1 MRLFPFC
8 ACDFGHG
15 FNTTRRRMTIGV
27 SVASHKL
34 YSAFSFS
41 FPYSTL
47 PSRATSQS
55 ERVCFLKDFGSLERL
70 LRVSNFPRGA
80 YRVSL
85 SLIGWPEECLKPW
98 PRMSKRTFR
107 NRSGSKKYEIEYLI
121 ARNNKTCPIEVRS
134 GSSLRHTPSDE
145 SCEKDS
151 DRIADRV
158 IFSTKDYKREGEIL
172 SLPISMTSFF

>member
-1 MRLFPFC
+1 
-8 ACDFGHG
+8 
-15 FNTTRRRMTIGV
+15 MTIGV

-98 PRMSKRTFR
+98 ARMSKRTFR

-134 GSSLRHTPSDE
+134 GSSLRHT
-145 SCEKDS
+145 DS
-151 DRIADRV
+151 GVKPRRSGWGYKPRKPGADF
-158 IFSTKDYKREGEIL
+158 I
-172 SLPISMTSFF
+172 

>member
-1 MRLFPFC
+1 
-8 ACDFGHG
+8 
-15 FNTTRRRMTIGV
+15 MTIGV

-34 YSAFSFS
+34 YFAFSFS

-47 PSRATSQS
+47 LSRATSQS
-55 ERVCFLKDFGSLERL
+55 ERVCFLKDFGSFERL

-85 SLIGWPEECLKPW
+85 CWPEECLKPW

-107 NRSGSKKYEIEYLI
+107 NRSGSKKYEIDFLL

-134 GSSLRHTPSDE
+134 GSSLRHTSSDE
-145 SCEKDS
+145 SCEKYS

-172 SLPISMTSFF
+172 CLPISMTSFL

>member
-1 MRLFPFC
+1 
-8 ACDFGHG
+8 
-15 FNTTRRRMTIGV
+15 MTIGV

-34 YSAFSFS
+34 YFAFSFS

-55 ERVCFLKDFGSLERL
+55 ERVCFLKDFGSFERL

-85 SLIGWPEECLKPW
+85 CWPEECLKPW

-134 GSSLRHTPSDE
+134 GSSLRHTSSDE
-145 SCEKDS
+145 SCEK
-151 DRIADRV
+151 
-158 IFSTKDYKREGEIL
+158 IL
-172 SLPISMTSFF
+172 GWDCRQSHFQHKGLQAGRGNPLPSCLHDVVSLNERNQSSRRDWS